1 VNFVT
6 TLLDR
11 LIEPFAQ
18 CLTPEAARRV
28 ADLRAE
34 PSLQRR
40 VDELAE
46 MANRGTLGET
56 ERAEYDQY
64 LAAFHFVTILQA
76 RARQLL
82 SA

>member
-1 VNFVT
+1 MSS

-18 CLTPEAARRV
+18 CLTIDAARQIV
-28 ADLRAE
+28 DLRADDA
-34 PSLQRR
+34 LQGR

-46 MANRGTLGET
+46 KANRGTLT
-56 ERAEYDQY
+56 DDERGDYDRY
-64 LAAFHFVTILQA
+64 LAAFHFVTVIQA
-76 RARQLL
+76 KARRML